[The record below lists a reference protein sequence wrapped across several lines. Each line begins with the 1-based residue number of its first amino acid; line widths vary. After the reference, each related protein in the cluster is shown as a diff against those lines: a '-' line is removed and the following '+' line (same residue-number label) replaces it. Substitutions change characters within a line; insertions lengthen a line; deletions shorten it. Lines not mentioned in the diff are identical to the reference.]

1 MPLELS
7 ALRCDADTLACIA
20 GAIAEAYYG
29 GVPPAIQSEVLGRLD
44 DTLRGELGE
53 FAAAYSLR
61 WADPDS

>member
-1 MPLELS
+1 M
-7 ALRCDADTLACIA
+7 ACIA

-61 WADPDS
+61 LADPDS